1 MASQGGSIS
10 LRRWI
15 AGCPQLRHIARSW
28 INVLLIFCPVGIGLG
43 VAHAHPI
50 AVFLTCF
57 PAIIPLAGLVSDA
70 TETISE
76 KQRNRKWLGSFFN
89 ASNATELIISIIAL
103 FQNQTD
109 ITKLSLL
116 GSVFSN
122 LLVVLPTAC
131 IIGAP
136 NFIAQNFNINSVRT
150 HTFLLVVGAG
160 ILCLTSSAPTINSFT
175 SSDVNALSRVM
186 SITLILAYVIFIFIY
201 RLWTHKKELEAEVKP
216 SERRDSS
223 GEKTSLLP
231 IDIQTANP
239 TAQEQSPVTQRT
251 AIGVLL
257 VATGI
262 TAGVAWFLLE
272 SVSALFNS
280 HSPITRTFLGLIILP
295 ILGNV
300 TEHWTAFTM
309 AKKDKMTDSL
319 DIALGSALQ
328 IQFFVLPAVVIV
340 AWITGVWK
348 PSIHMDLVFEPWQ
361 TVILFVAT
369 VSVKFILED
378 GSTDWLEGF
387 GIFLIFVALATISA
401 RR

>member
-1 MASQGGSIS
+1 MASQGGILS

-15 AGCPQLRHIARSW
+15 AGCPQLHHIARSW

-57 PAIIPLAGLVSDA
+57 PAIIPLAGIVSDA

-76 KQRNRKWLGSFFN
+76 KQRNRKWLGSFLN
-89 ASNATELIISIIAL
+89 ASFGNATELIISIIAL
-103 FQNQTD
+103 FQGQTD

-122 LLVVLPTAC
+122 LVVLPTAC

-160 ILCLTSSAPTINSFT
+160 ILCLTSSAPTIDSFT
-175 SSDVNALSRVM
+175 SSDVTVLSRVM

-201 RLWTHKKELEAEVKP
+201 RLWTHKKELEAEVQP
-216 SERRDSS
+216 SEQQRWENISASDRHSNGQSNGS
-223 GEKTSLLP
+223 G
-231 IDIQTANP
+231 A
-239 TAQEQSPVTQRT
+239 
-251 AIGVLL
+251 
-257 VATGI
+257 VASDP
-262 TAGVAWFLLE
+262 ADRHWR
-272 SVSALFNS
+272 SACCNC
-280 HSPITRTFLGLIILP
+280 PITRTFLGLILLP

-369 VSVKFILED
+369 VSVKFVLED